1 MTEDKVSEKTQPSSP
16 AQTGPVIQPVIA
28 ARHISKTYGTL
39 RAVNNVGFSIQRG
52 TCVAFLGPNGAGKT
66 TVMKILY
73 GKGEPDPRPET
84 YINVFGYDPR
94 GEQLEIKQLS
104 GVVTQEDSLDE
115 ELNVVQNLQVY
126 SRFYGIGRRR
136 AAARIDEL
144 LEFMELSDKKRSRIK
159 ELSGGMK
166 RRLVMA
172 RSLLGEPSL
181 LILDEPT
188 TGLDPQVRQ
197 LIWDRLHMLKRTGV
211 TILLTTHYMQEAAQL
226 ADEIVIM
233 DHGNVLLTGSPQQL
247 LSEQVEPF
255 VLELKN
261 KGRAGDIE
269 PGFGEEA
276 VRKEEYTERI
286 LYYTHNSGML
296 NSLVGGLSPGEYHVR
311 QSDLEDLFL
320 KTTGRKLNELQ

>member
-1 MTEDKVSEKTQPSSP
+1 MYILDMTE
-16 AQTGPVIQPVIA
+16 QTTAPVIG
-28 ARHISKTYGTL
+28 ARHIYKTYGEVK
-39 RAVNNVGFSIQRG
+39 AVKDVGFTIKRG
-52 TCVAFLGPNGAGKT
+52 TCVGFLGPNGAGKT

-73 GKGEPDPRPET
+73 GKGEPDLNPDT
-84 YINVFGYDPR
+84 KINVFGYDPR
-94 GEQLEIKQLS
+94 SHQLQIKQLS

-126 SRFYGIGRRR
+126 AKFYGIGRRR
-136 AAARIDEL
+136 AAKRIDEL
-144 LEFMELSDKKRSRIK
+144 LGFMELSDKKRGRIK

-166 RRLVMA
+166 RRLVIVRA
-172 RSLLGEPSL
+172 LLGEPSL

-197 LIWDRLHMLKRTGV
+197 LIWDRLHMLKRSGV

-226 ADEIVIM
+226 ADDLLIM
-233 DHGNVLLTGSPQQL
+233 DHGNVLLTGAPQAL
-247 LSEQVEPF
+247 LTEQIEPY

-261 KGRAGDIE
+261 KQRAGELE
-269 PGFGEEA
+269 PQFGSEEI
-276 VRKEEYTERI
+276 RKEEYAERI
-286 LYYTHNSGML
+286 LYYSHNNGML
-296 NSLVGGLSPGEYHVR
+296 NSLIGGLSPSEYHIR

>member
-1 MTEDKVSEKTQPSSP
+1 MTQNSTV
-16 AQTGPVIQPVIA
+16 PVIHT
-28 ARHISKTYGTL
+28 RHIFKTYGQV
-39 RAVNNVGFSIQRG
+39 RAVKDVGFTIQRG
-52 TCVAFLGPNGAGKT
+52 TCVGFLGPNGAGKT

-73 GKGEPDPRPET
+73 GKGEPDPNPDT
-84 YINVFGYDPR
+84 AINVFGYDPR
-94 GEQLEIKQLS
+94 SQQLQIKQLS

-126 SRFYGIGRRR
+126 AKFYGIGRRR
-136 AAARIDEL
+136 AAKRIDEL
-144 LEFMELSDKKRSRIK
+144 LEFMELSDKKRARIK

-166 RRLVMA
+166 RRLVIVRA
-172 RSLLGEPSL
+172 LLGEPSL

-197 LIWDRLHMLKRTGV
+197 LIWDRLHMLKRSGV

-226 ADEIVIM
+226 ADDLLIM
-233 DHGNVLLTGSPQQL
+233 DHGNVLLTGAPQAL
-247 LSEQVEPF
+247 LTEQIEPY

-261 KGRAGDIE
+261 KQRAGELE
-269 PGFGEEA
+269 PQFGSEEI
-276 VRKEEYTERI
+276 RKGEYAERI
-286 LYYTHNSGML
+286 LYYSHNNGML
-296 NSLVGGLSPGEYHVR
+296 NSLIGGLSPSEYHIR

>member
-1 MTEDKVSEKTQPSSP
+1 MPEFSKT
-16 AQTGPVIQPVIA
+16 PVIG
-28 ARHISKTYGTL
+28 ARHIYKTYGQVK
-39 RAVNNVGFSIQRG
+39 AVQNVGFTIQRG
-52 TCVAFLGPNGAGKT
+52 TCVGFLGPNGAGKT

-73 GKGEPDPRPET
+73 GKGEPDPNPDTE
-84 YINVFGYDPR
+84 INVFGYDPR
-94 GEQLEIKQLS
+94 SHQLHIKQLS

-115 ELNVVQNLQVY
+115 ELNVEQNLQVY
-126 SRFYGIGRRR
+126 AKFYGMRHRR

-144 LEFMELSDKKRSRIK
+144 LEFMELGEKKRSRIK

-166 RRLVMA
+166 RRLVIVRA
-172 RSLLGEPSL
+172 LLGEPSL

-197 LIWDRLHMLKRTGV
+197 LIWDRLHLLKRSGV

-226 ADEIVIM
+226 ADDLLIM
-233 DHGNVLLTGSPQQL
+233 DHGKVLLTGAPQQL
-247 LSEQVEPF
+247 LTEQIEPY

-261 KGRAGDIE
+261 KQRAGEIE
-269 PGFGEEA
+269 PKFGSERI
-276 VRKEEYTERI
+276 RKEEYTERI
-286 LYYTHNSGML
+286 LYYSHNNGML
-296 NSLVGGLSPGEYHVR
+296 NSLIGGLSPSEYHIR

>member
-1 MTEDKVSEKTQPSSP
+1 LKYIIIVLYIVEMDDKKAAV
-16 AQTGPVIQPVIA
+16 VIA
-28 ARHISKTYGTL
+28 AHHINKTYGTL
-39 RAVNNVGFSIQRG
+39 RAVKDVGFTIRRG

-73 GKGEPDPRPET
+73 GKGEPDLNPET
-84 YINVFGYDPR
+84 RINVFGYDPR
-94 GEQLEIKQLS
+94 REQLQIKKLS

-115 ELNVVQNLQVY
+115 ELNVEQNLQVY
-126 SRFYGIGRRR
+126 ARFYGMRRRR
-136 AAARIDEL
+136 ASARIDEL
-144 LEFMELSDKKRSRIK
+144 LEFMELSEKKRSRIK

-166 RRLVMA
+166 RRLVIA

-197 LIWDRLHMLKRTGV
+197 LIWDRLHLLKRTGV

-226 ADEIVIM
+226 AEDLLIM
-233 DHGNVLLTGSPQQL
+233 DHGKVLLTGAPHQL
-247 LSEQVEPF
+247 LSEQIEPY

-261 KGRAGDIE
+261 KQRSGEIE
-269 PGFGEEA
+269 PEFGHEKI
-276 VRKEEYTERI
+276 RKEEYAERI
-286 LYYTHNSGML
+286 LYYSHNNGIL
-296 NSLVGGLSPGEYHVR
+296 NSLIGGLTPSEYHIR
-311 QSDLEDLFL
+311 QTDLEDLFL